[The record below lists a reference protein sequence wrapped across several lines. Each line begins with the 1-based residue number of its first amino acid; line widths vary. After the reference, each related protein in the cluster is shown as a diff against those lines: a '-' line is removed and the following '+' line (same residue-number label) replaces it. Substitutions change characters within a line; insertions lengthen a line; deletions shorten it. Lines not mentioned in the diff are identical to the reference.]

1 MISLT
6 IFQEILPKR
15 KTPVSTKIIGNI
27 MKKLAR
33 ILGLVIINL
42 NAAVYL
48 LDIGRSIFDGYTLP
62 FNLETIGRYV
72 LYSLTIISVIISWF
86 RRQLGAWIVLVVGIL
101 FTIFALITAE
111 RMHIIAVMAA
121 GGPLIIGSLLILL
134 GLESKKA

>member
-1 MISLT
+1 
-6 IFQEILPKR
+6 
-15 KTPVSTKIIGNI
+15 
-27 MKKLAR
+27 MKKVAR

-62 FNLETIGRYV
+62 CCLETIGMAV
-72 LYSLTIISVIISWF
+72 LYGLTIISVIISWF
-86 RRQLGAWIVLVVGIL
+86 RRQLGVWIVLVVGIL
-101 FTIFALITAE
+101 FAIFALITGA
-111 RMHIIAVMAA
+111 RGVYVMAD